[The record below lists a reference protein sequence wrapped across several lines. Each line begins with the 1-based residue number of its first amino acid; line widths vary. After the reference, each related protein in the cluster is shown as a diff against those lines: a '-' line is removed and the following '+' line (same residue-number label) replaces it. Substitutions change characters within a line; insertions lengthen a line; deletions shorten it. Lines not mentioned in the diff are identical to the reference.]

1 MCGFG
6 GSIWQTWRLI
16 KLLNQNG
23 YNVTALDFSKEALSL
38 GDPALLPS
46 LTDEVAAFAE
56 NEAKR
61 LGSPPLLIGI
71 SLGAL
76 MSLNILRRS
85 TVFMKGVLITG
96 GDIVKVAKKIYRNA
110 VWPQSYTELAA
121 LWQNVNM
128 YTDPVKLRGKRFLFV
143 LPARDKTINPE
154 DVRCE
159 VNNQLK
165 AGNHITLIERPL
177 FGHIGTIIEQTIL
190 FPKNILKYIDAI
202 NEA

>member
-1 MCGFG
+1 MSLIKNIKQFPAKRGNKHALLMCGFG

-121 LWQNVNM
+121 LWQKRKHVHR
-128 YTDPVKLRGKRFLFV
+128 PGKTPR
-143 LPARDKTINPE
+143 
-154 DVRCE
+154 
-159 VNNQLK
+159 
-165 AGNHITLIERPL
+165 
-177 FGHIGTIIEQTIL
+177 
-190 FPKNILKYIDAI
+190 
-202 NEA
+202 